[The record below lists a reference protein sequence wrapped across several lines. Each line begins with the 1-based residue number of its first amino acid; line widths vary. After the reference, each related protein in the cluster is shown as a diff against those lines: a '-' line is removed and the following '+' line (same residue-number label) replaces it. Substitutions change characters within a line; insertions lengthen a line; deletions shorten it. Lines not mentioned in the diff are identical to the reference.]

1 MKPLE
6 PLEFLFIAGR
16 EGVLDAYHN
25 GACGGNKTYSTP
37 AHRVRFKP
45 YLDWVVSVV
54 VVVTGAGVVVCWVV
68 VVELCE
74 SLSVSQPVS
83 DNRAAQAAHERI
95 SFFII
100 LFADWFVNL
109 QNQIKESA
117 GRRLWG
123 VTLPCPVISS
133 CGIHL

>member
-1 MKPLE
+1 M
-6 PLEFLFIAGR
+6 
-16 EGVLDAYHN
+16 GV
-25 GACGGNKTYSTP
+25 GGNKTYSTS

-83 DNRAAQAAHERI
+83 DNREAQVTHERI
-95 SFFII
+95 NFFII
-100 LFADWFVNL
+100 LFMDWFVNL
-109 QNQIKESA
+109 QNQITEPA

-133 CGIHL
+133 CGIRP